1 MLRAVIDTNVLLSA
15 FYTSL
20 GASYRVL
27 TSAAR
32 GEFAMLASP
41 PLFLEYEEVLK
52 RPESQLR
59 LGLPITELDRALDA
73 LAGVIEP
80 VDVHILWRPQ
90 LRDPDDEMVLETAIN
105 GRASHIVTF
114 NTKDF
119 TAARDFGVAVAT
131 PKAFWEKVKS

>member
-1 MLRAVIDTNVLLSA
+1 MLRAVIDTNVVVSA
-15 FYTSL
+15 FFTSL
-20 GASYRVL
+20 GASYKLL
-27 TSAAR
+27 TAAAR

-52 RPESQLR
+52 RPESQLK
-59 LGLPITELDRALDA
+59 LGLPIAEIERALDA

-90 LRDPDDEMVLETAIN
+90 LRDPDDEIVLEAAIN

-119 TAARDFGVAVAT
+119 VAAKQFGVTIAT
-131 PKAFWEKVKS
+131 PKAFLGKVKS